1 MLKALKNIVEDSST
15 NQGRLF
21 ALIIQSLIVL
31 SIIAFSIETLPNLS
45 KDTLFFLDVF
55 EFSCVIIFTVE
66 YILRVL
72 LSDKFNYAFSFFGLI
87 DIIAI
92 IPFYVATGLDLRSVR
107 VFRLLKLFRLFKLMK
122 FSKSIDRIQEAF
134 NEVKNELIIF
144 FVATSFVLY
153 LSAVGIYYFE
163 HNAQPEQ
170 FKSVFHSLWWAVT
183 TLTTVGY
190 GDMYPI
196 TTGGKLFST
205 VIVFIGLGLVAVPSG
220 LLATAFSKGFKKE

>member
-1 MLKALKNIVEDSST
+1 MLKALKNIVVDSST

-107 VFRLLKLFRLFKLMK
+107 VFRLL
-122 FSKSIDRIQEAF
+122 
-134 NEVKNELIIF
+134 
-144 FVATSFVLY
+144 
-153 LSAVGIYYFE
+153 
-163 HNAQPEQ
+163 
-170 FKSVFHSLWWAVT
+170 
-183 TLTTVGY
+183 
-190 GDMYPI
+190 
-196 TTGGKLFST
+196 
-205 VIVFIGLGLVAVPSG
+205 
-220 LLATAFSKGFKKE
+220 